1 VEHVIKKYKKSIALF
16 LLCLYVLINIGKA
29 QTQTVTPGVNVGDTF
44 TYEFTVLWSSANPNA
59 TPPASLIHINETDY
73 IKVTIAEIGGP
84 VVFMNITRHFKNGT
98 ETSTKVFVHLLS
110 GDGDGFGLLVAPN
123 LDEKS
128 LAYPM
133 GIQSGNLLAID
144 EVVVKTYSFGER
156 EVLHTTLNKTDV
168 SDYAYIY
175 YNIYFDKKTGVMLEW
190 LVEQAS
196 IGSSREKT
204 SLIWKI
210 KEFNLKGAASQNQQA
225 QFPPG
230 LIGIITLI
238 IIVAL
243 ITIYIYKRRK

>member
-1 VEHVIKKYKKSIALF
+1 MIKKYKKFSALF
-16 LLCLYVLINIGKA
+16 LLCLYALINIGNA

-44 TYEFTVLWSSANPNA
+44 IYEFTVLWRSANPNA
-59 TPPASLIHINETDY
+59 IPPASLVHMNDTDY

-84 VVFMNITRHFKNGT
+84 VVFMNVTRHFKNGT

-133 GIQSGNLLAID
+133 GIQSGNLLVID
-144 EVVVKTYSFGER
+144 EVLVKTYSFGER
-156 EVLHTTLNKTDV
+156 EVLHTTINQTNI

-175 YNIYFDKKTGVMLEW
+175 YDIYFDKETGVMLEW
-190 LVEQAS
+190 FVEQAS

-210 KEFNLKGAASQNQQA
+210 KEFNLKDATSQNQQA

-230 LIGIITLI
+230 LIGVTILI
-238 IIVAL
+238 IIILAL
-243 ITIYIYKRRK
+243 ITIYAYKRRK